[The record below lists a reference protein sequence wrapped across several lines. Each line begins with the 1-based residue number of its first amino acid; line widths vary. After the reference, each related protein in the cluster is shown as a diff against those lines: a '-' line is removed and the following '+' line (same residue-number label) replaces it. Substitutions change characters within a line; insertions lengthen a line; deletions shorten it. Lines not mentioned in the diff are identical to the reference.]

1 MEALSLAGSLA
12 TINEMISKNTIS
24 HCWNVGSKLF
34 EGWNKITQKYG
45 IDSRLE
51 GYPIRMN
58 LRCFDSN
65 KKESL
70 SLKSLLLQEMVKRGI
85 FMAPLGP
92 VFISYSHTLDDIDKV
107 FTVLD
112 DACNY
117 LKQKIVNDNFEE
129 MIEGK
134 LPKKIWDMKIKPTK
148 KK

>member
-34 EGWNKITQKYG
+34 EGWNKITQKHG
-45 IDSRLE
+45 IDSRFE

-65 KKESL
+65 KTESL

-92 VFISYSHTLDDIDKV
+92 VFISYSHTLEDIDKV
-107 FTVLD
+107 FAALD
-112 DACNY
+112 DTCNY

-129 MIEGK
+129 MIEGE
-134 LPKKIWDMKIKPTK
+134 LPKKIWEMKIKPTK